1 MLRTW
6 LKKHWL
12 PLLLLAAFL
21 YLAIGATAPFF
32 HYKTIPDKTKE
43 QFSAEAFYQ
52 DSPGVDR
59 AMILE
64 TNESA
69 WEERLR
75 LMNLAQERIILSTFD
90 FRDGESPRDLLSIM
104 LHKAEEGVQV
114 KILVDGFSLSLI
126 HISEPTR
133 H

>member
-32 HYKTIPDKTKE
+32 HYKTIPHKTKE
-43 QFSAEAFYQ
+43 QFSTGAFYQ
-52 DSPGVDR
+52 DGPGVDR

-75 LMNLAQERIILSTFD
+75 FMNLARERIILSTFD

-104 LHKAEEGVQV
+104 LRKAEEGV
-114 KILVDGFSLSLI
+114 
-126 HISEPTR
+126 
-133 H
+133 

>member
-32 HYKTIPDKTKE
+32 HYKTIPHKTKE
-43 QFSAEAFYQ
+43 QFSTKAFYQ
-52 DSPGVDR
+52 DGPGVDR

-69 WEERLR
+69 TKSTSFSMPNSRSDLSCSLR
-75 LMNLAQERIILSTFD
+75 
-90 FRDGESPRDLLSIM
+90 
-104 LHKAEEGVQV
+104 
-114 KILVDGFSLSLI
+114 
-126 HISEPTR
+126 
-133 H
+133 

>member
-1 MLRTW
+1 MLRRW
-6 LKKHWL
+6 MKKHWL

-90 FRDGESPRDLLSIM
+90 FRDGESPRDLL
-104 LHKAEEGVQV
+104 
-114 KILVDGFSLSLI
+114 
-126 HISEPTR
+126 
-133 H
+133 